1 MASHGKVGYP
11 SDVSDEEWAFVLP
24 YLLLSREDS
33 AHREHDLRAVFNGVR
48 YIARTGNQ
56 WRFMPHDYPP
66 WPAIYQ
72 QMQRW
77 MRAGC
82 FERLVEDTRILLR
95 EFAGRKGQPTA
106 ACIDS
111 RTLQSTPESG
121 ARAGYDGAKRR
132 KGSKVHIAVDTL
144 GHLLALSVTPAD
156 QGDRA
161 QVETLA
167 QDMQQVTGGTVEMAY
182 VDQGYTGPTAAEAAQ
197 SHGIRLEVVKHPM
210 AKRGFV
216 LLPRRWVVERSFAWA
231 ALLADSCANYERP
244 TQRLLVYRFGHFVDR
259 KHVQTTRMNF
269 ITGSSFVARGST
281 GPDLLQRLHLA
292 ATVSGVAGDFGATLS
307 AEPWGGS
314 VDGLVEL

>member
-1 MASHGKVGYP
+1 
-11 SDVSDEEWAFVLP
+11 
-24 YLLLSREDS
+24 
-33 AHREHDLRAVFNGVR
+33 
-48 YIARTGNQ
+48 
-56 WRFMPHDYPP
+56 
-66 WPAIYQ
+66 
-72 QMQRW
+72 MQRW

-144 GHLLALSVTPAD
+144 GHLLALRVTPAD

-161 QVETLA
+161 QVEALA

-182 VDQGYTGPTAAEAAQ
+182 VDQGYTGPNAAAAAEQ
-197 SHGIRLEVVKHPM
+197 HGLRLEVVKHPM

-231 ALLADSCANYERP
+231 ARRRRLARDYERLDTTLKGLHLLA
-244 TQRLLVYRFGHFVDR
+244 F
-259 KHVQTTRMNF
+259 
-269 ITGSSFVARGST
+269 
-281 GPDLLQRLHLA
+281 
-292 ATVSGVAGDFGATLS
+292 ATLMLRNL
-307 AEPWGGS
+307 
-314 VDGLVEL
+314 VDTLK

>member
-1 MASHGKVGYP
+1 MGTQGKVGYP

-82 FERLVEDTRILLR
+82 FERLVEDSRILLR

-106 ACIDS
+106 VCIDR

-121 ARAGYDGAKRR
+121 GRAGYDGAKRR
-132 KGSKVHIAVDTL
+132 KGSKVHVAVDTL
-144 GHLLALSVTPAD
+144 GHLLALHVTPAD

-167 QDMQQVTGGTVEMAY
+167 EQMQAVTGNTVEIAY
-182 VDQGYTGPTAAEAAQ
+182 VDQGYTGPNAAEAAQ
-197 SHGIRLEVVKHPM
+197 NHGIRLEVVKHPL
-210 AKRGFV
+210 ARRGFV

-231 ALLADSCANYERP
+231 ARFRRLARDYER
-244 TQRLLVYRFGHFVDR
+244 LD
-259 KHVQTTRMNF
+259 TTLKGF
-269 ITGSSFVARGST
+269 HYICF
-281 GPDLLQRLHLA
+281 
-292 ATVSGVAGDFGATLS
+292 AGLMIASIFK
-307 AEPWGGS
+307 
-314 VDGLVEL
+314 